1 MSRTD
6 WPRTTATA
14 CSTMLGRPTVAEQSG
29 RPEIYLDYAAT
40 APLHPAAALA
50 VQAGQSLIGN
60 PSSGHGA
67 GRAAAEALD
76 GARGS
81 IARLL
86 GVTPEEVLI
95 TSGGS
100 EADTMALWGTFAAR
114 GFSGH
119 LVTTSIE
126 HSAVLENARALEDLG
141 VDVTVVDPRPTGH
154 VDAAEV
160 AAAIRPDTVLVSVMH
175 ANNETG
181 AIQPVD
187 EIAEL
192 ARRAAVAFHTD
203 AVHTAGKLDL
213 GAIGATLVTVSGH
226 KFGGPRGVGA
236 LAVSAGHRLS
246 PLIRGGAQENGLRA
260 GTENV
265 AGAMGMAAA
274 AQVCLER
281 MSTTYRRDMRGMRE
295 RLIDGLAGVG
305 GVHCNVAGPVLEE
318 TVSLRFDGIRA
329 DTLADTLD
337 VHGIYVSTGSACH
350 AQSDTVSHVLS
361 AQGLTEAAARS
372 SVRFSLG
379 PGVSMADIDRVVS
392 VTTEAVSRLRRT
404 AGMVGVLR

>member
-1 MSRTD
+1 M
-6 WPRTTATA
+6 
-14 CSTMLGRPTVAEQSG
+14 AEQTSW
-29 RPEIYLDYAAT
+29 PEIYLDYAAT

-50 VQAGQSLIGN
+50 VQAGQGLIGN
-60 PSSGHGA
+60 PSSDHEA
-67 GRAAAEALD
+67 GRAAADALGD
-76 GARGS
+76 ARRT

-86 GVTPEEVLI
+86 GVTTEEVLL

-100 EADTMALWGTFAAR
+100 EAATMALVGTFAAR
-114 GFSGH
+114 GFAGH

-126 HSAVLENARALEDLG
+126 HSAVLENARALGDLG
-141 VDVTVVDPRPTGH
+141 VEVTVVDPRPTGH

-181 AIQPVD
+181 AIQPVG

-192 ARRAAVAFHTD
+192 ARRAGVALHTD

-213 GAIGATLVTVSGH
+213 GAVGATLVSISGH

-236 LAVSAGHRLS
+236 LAVRTGHRLS

-274 AQVCLER
+274 AQVCLDR
-281 MSTTYRRDMRGMRE
+281 RSTTYRRDMRDMRE
-295 RLIDGLAGVG
+295 RLIDGLAAVG
-305 GVHCNVAGPVLEE
+305 GVHRNVTGPVLEE

-361 AQGLTEAAARS
+361 AQGLAEAAARS

-392 VTTEAVSRLRRT
+392 VATGAVERLRRA
-404 AGMVGVLR
+404 AGMVGVPR